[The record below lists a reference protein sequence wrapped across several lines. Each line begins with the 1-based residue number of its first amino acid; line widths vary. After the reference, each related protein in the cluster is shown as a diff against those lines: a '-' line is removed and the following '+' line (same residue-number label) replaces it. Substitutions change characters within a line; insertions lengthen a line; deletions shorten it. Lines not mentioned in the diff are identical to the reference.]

1 MTKDEDD
8 VSLWDVDLIC
18 NACGWEGISKNAE
31 ILIKKDD
38 KQVLLVCPRC
48 REVDNFEKPN
58 EEES

>member
-1 MTKDEDD
+1 MTRNDED

-18 NACGWEGISKNAE
+18 RACGWEGISKNAE
-31 ILIKKDD
+31 IFIKKED

-58 EEES
+58 EEE

>member
-1 MTKDEDD
+1 MTNKNDDD

-18 NACGWEGISKNAE
+18 RACGWEGISKNAE
-31 ILIKKDD
+31 ISINKED

-58 EEES
+58 EEE